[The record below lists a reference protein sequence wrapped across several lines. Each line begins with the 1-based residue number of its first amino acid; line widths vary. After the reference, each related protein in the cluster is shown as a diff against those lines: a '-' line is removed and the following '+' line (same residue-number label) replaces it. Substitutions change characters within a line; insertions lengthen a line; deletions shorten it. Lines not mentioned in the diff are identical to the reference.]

1 MRAQE
6 GIKENAGE
14 KEWGSDDERELE
26 ELVAISKQLDAKIR
40 EEFNA
45 THGGVQQ
52 PLSFAQFLED
62 ETLVE
67 SEPQAKGSLFSS
79 ID

>member
-45 THGGVQQ
+45 TRGRSAA
-52 PLSFAQFLED
+52 SFFCS
-62 ETLVE
+62 V
-67 SEPQAKGSLFSS
+67 PRG
-79 ID
+79 